1 MSTFWIL
8 FLTFS
13 DSGVLNFWETAGRIV
28 LNFNIF
34 ELLEYASYLKGKNNV
49 KLSHSAR
56 SGKNNQP
63 SGLCTSEESTNNI
76 FVNHITSKT
85 GKSTSHFWI
94 FLLIFREKFIIV
106 GIPFQVE
113 KVCTQ
118 ILHVLHVRTTVGPS
132 QMASCQV
139 WLNIVGVYIWQPEK
153 PWLVQPISIK
163 KAGILTLLLF
173 RRLLCR

>member
-1 MSTFWIL
+1 M
-8 FLTFS
+8 
-13 DSGVLNFWETAGRIV
+13 
-28 LNFNIF
+28 
-34 ELLEYASYLKGKNNV
+34 EYASHLKGKNYDKV

-94 FLLIFREKFIIV
+94 FSLIFREKLISV
-106 GIPFQVE
+106 GITFQVE
-113 KVCTQ
+113 KVFTQ
-118 ILHVLHVRTTVGPS
+118 ILHVLHVKTTVGHRDLS

-139 WLNIVGVYIWQPEK
+139 WLSIVGV
-153 PWLVQPISIK
+153 
-163 KAGILTLLLF
+163 
-173 RRLLCR
+173 